1 MGVFLKSIPFFFAL
15 ILHIDRLIL
24 IHKTVSNFSLA
35 YFWGRGSP
43 DYPLSGVMMPLFDLT
58 EFFKLSSALNYNLSA
73 ASLNRYNVLM
83 YIIGDKRLDADEK
96 NDREQ
101 KGILMEA
108 LGYLFNVYSQKR
120 RRLGPMAV
128 LHPLRSAALFT
139 RPLTSINMVDLL
151 TLLFHDILEDISP
164 ADYKLQ
170 EWKSMESQLYRLLG
184 RMENEDES
192 KLVTRLLSLTR
203 VENESYYQY
212 IGRVLD
218 NTQNFPEIVQVKLA
232 DRLDNTLDMR
242 IDLEDPLAR
251 IDFFETVF
259 QIMFVNNYPG
269 YKPKMEHA
277 PATAMNGAKRL
288 YQLFKNA
295 VLLSLIRQH
304 VPAPDRRE
312 VRILFDA
319 LSEAGLKEAQRTLIH
334 LISYHVRDLHT
345 LRGLVLEAMHYC
357 YSGRSDLVTMPD
369 GRQLLDGL
377 FSTYFG
383 NKTKNTRRQQL
394 DILYQNKSL
403 MLEASVAF
411 IVIFLSFLNDEN
423 FFIRGISAEG
433 IEPS

>member
-1 MGVFLKSIPFFFAL
+1 
-15 ILHIDRLIL
+15 
-24 IHKTVSNFSLA
+24 
-35 YFWGRGSP
+35 
-43 DYPLSGVMMPLFDLT
+43 MPLFDLT

-96 NDREQ
+96 KDREQ

-128 LHPLRSAALFT
+128 LHPLRAAALFT
-139 RPLTSINMVDLL
+139 RSLDSINIVDLL
-151 TLLFHDILEDISP
+151 TLLFHDILEDINP
-164 ADYKLQ
+164 ADYNIQ
-170 EWKSMESQLYRLLG
+170 EWKSMEGQLYRLLE
-184 RMENEDES
+184 RMEIEDES
-192 KLVTRLLSLTR
+192 RLVTRLMSLTR

-212 IGRVLD
+212 IGRLLD

-242 IDLEDPLAR
+242 IDLEDPLSR

-277 PATAMNGAKRL
+277 PATAMNGARRL

-295 VLLSLIRQH
+295 VLLSLIRQY
-304 VPAPDRRE
+304 VPAAGRRE
-312 VRILFDA
+312 VKNLFDA

-334 LISYHVRDLHT
+334 LISYHVKDLQA
-345 LRGLVLEAMHYC
+345 LRSLVLEAMQYC
-357 YSGRSDLVTMPD
+357 YSGRSDLVTKPD
-369 GRQLLDGL
+369 GSQLLDGL

-383 NKTKNTRRQQL
+383 NKVKKNRRQQL
-394 DILYQNKSL
+394 DILYQNKPL

-411 IVIFLSFLNDEN
+411 LVIFLSFLNDDT
-423 FFIRGISAEG
+423 FYIRGISAEG

>member
-1 MGVFLKSIPFFFAL
+1 
-15 ILHIDRLIL
+15 
-24 IHKTVSNFSLA
+24 
-35 YFWGRGSP
+35 
-43 DYPLSGVMMPLFDLT
+43 MPLFDLT

-83 YIIGDKRLDADEK
+83 YIIGNKRLDDDDK
-96 NDREQ
+96 NDRE
-101 KGILMEA
+101 KKSIVMEA
-108 LGYLFNVYSQKR
+108 LGYLFGVYSQKR

-128 LHPLRSAALFT
+128 LHPLRAAALFT
-139 RPLTSINMVDLL
+139 RSLNRLNLVDLL
-151 TLLFHDILEDISP
+151 TLLFHDILEDIKP
-164 ADYKLQ
+164 VDYDLQ
-170 EWKSMESQLYRLLG
+170 QWKSMEDQLYRLLG
-184 RMENEDES
+184 HMENEDES
-192 KLVTRLLSLTR
+192 RLVTRLVSLTR

-212 IGRVLD
+212 IGRLLD

-277 PATAMNGAKRL
+277 PATAMNGARRL

-304 VPAPDRRE
+304 VPAASRRE
-312 VRILFDA
+312 VRNLFDA

-334 LISYHVRDLHT
+334 LISYHVKDLHT
-345 LRGLVLEAMHYC
+345 LRSLVLEAMQYC

-369 GRQLLDGL
+369 GSQLLDGL

-383 NKTKNTRRQQL
+383 NKAKKSRHKQL
-394 DILYQNKSL
+394 DILYQNKPL
-403 MLEASVAF
+403 MLETSVAF
-411 IVIFLSFLNDEN
+411 IVIFLSFLNDED
-423 FFIRGISAEG
+423 FYIRGISAEG

>member
-1 MGVFLKSIPFFFAL
+1 
-15 ILHIDRLIL
+15 
-24 IHKTVSNFSLA
+24 
-35 YFWGRGSP
+35 
-43 DYPLSGVMMPLFDLT
+43 MMPLFDLN

-83 YIIGDKRLDADEK
+83 YIIGDKRLDTDGK
-96 NDREQ
+96 KDREQ
-101 KGILMEA
+101 KSILMEA
-108 LGYLFNVYSQKR
+108 LEYLFGVYRQKR

-128 LHPLRSAALFT
+128 LHPLRTAALFT
-139 RPLTSINMVDLL
+139 RSLDRFNLVDLL
-151 TLLFHDILEDISP
+151 TLLFHDVLEDIKP
-164 ADYKLQ
+164 GDFGIQ
-170 EWKSMESQLYRLLG
+170 EWKSMEGQLYRLLG
-184 RMENEDES
+184 RMETEDEFR
-192 KLVTRLLSLTR
+192 LETRLMSLTR

-212 IGRVLD
+212 IGRLLD
-218 NTQNFPEIVQVKLA
+218 NVQNFPEIVQAKLA

-269 YKPKMEHA
+269 YQPKMEHA
-277 PATAMNGAKRL
+277 PATAINGARRL

-304 VPAPDRRE
+304 VPAADRRE

-319 LSEAGLKEAQRTLIH
+319 LAEAGLKEAQRTLIH
-334 LISYHVRDLHT
+334 LISYHVKDSHR

-369 GRQLLDGL
+369 GNQLLDGL

-383 NKTKNTRRQQL
+383 NKAKKTRHQQL
-394 DILYQNKSL
+394 DTLYQNKAL

-411 IVIFLSFLNDEN
+411 IVVFLSFLNDEN
-423 FFIRGISAEG
+423 FYVRGISAEG

>member
-1 MGVFLKSIPFFFAL
+1 
-15 ILHIDRLIL
+15 
-24 IHKTVSNFSLA
+24 
-35 YFWGRGSP
+35 
-43 DYPLSGVMMPLFDLT
+43 MPLFDLN

-96 NDREQ
+96 KDREQ

-128 LHPLRSAALFT
+128 LHPLRAAALFT
-139 RPLTSINMVDLL
+139 RSLDSINMVDLL
-151 TLLFHDILEDISP
+151 TLLFHDVLEDINP
-164 ADYKLQ
+164 ADYKVQ
-170 EWKSMESQLYRLLG
+170 EWKSMEDQLYRLLE
-184 RMENEDES
+184 RMEIEDES
-192 KLVTRLLSLTR
+192 RLVTRLMSLTR

-212 IGRVLD
+212 IGRLLD

-277 PATAMNGAKRL
+277 PATAMNGARRL

-304 VPAPDRRE
+304 VPAAGRQE
-312 VRILFDA
+312 VRNLFDA

-334 LISYHVRDLHT
+334 LISYHVKDLHT
-345 LRGLVLEAMHYC
+345 QRSLVLEAMQYC

-369 GRQLLDGL
+369 GSQLLDGL

-383 NKTKNTRRQQL
+383 NKAKKNRRQQL
-394 DILYQNKSL
+394 DILYQNKPM

-411 IVIFLSFLNDEN
+411 LVIFLSFLNDDT
-423 FFIRGISAEG
+423 FYIRGISAEG

>member
-1 MGVFLKSIPFFFAL
+1 LFYKLPVA
-15 ILHIDRLIL
+15 H
-24 IHKTVSNFSLA
+24 FSA
-35 YFWGRGSP
+35 RGFP
-43 DYPLSGVMMPLFDLT
+43 GYPLSGVKMPLFDLT
-58 EFFKLSSALNYNLSA
+58 EFFKLSAALNYNLSA

-83 YIIGDKRLDADEK
+83 YIIGDKRLDVDEK
-96 NDREQ
+96 KDREQ

-128 LHPLRSAALFT
+128 LHPLRAAALFT
-139 RPLTSINMVDLL
+139 RSLDSVNMVDLL
-151 TLLFHDILEDISP
+151 TLLFHDILEDINP
-164 ADYKLQ
+164 ADYNIQ
-170 EWKSMESQLYRLLG
+170 EWKSMEDQLYSLLG

-192 KLVTRLLSLTR
+192 RLETRLMSLTR

-212 IGRVLD
+212 IGRLLD
-218 NTQNFPEIVQVKLA
+218 NTQNFHEIVQVKLA

-277 PATAMNGAKRL
+277 PATAMNGARRL

-304 VPAPDRRE
+304 VPAASRRK
-312 VRILFDA
+312 VRNLFDA

-334 LISYHVRDLHT
+334 LISYHVKDLHT
-345 LRGLVLEAMHYC
+345 LRSLVLEAMHYC

-369 GRQLLDGL
+369 GSQLLDGL

-383 NKTKNTRRQQL
+383 NKAKKTRHQQL
-394 DILYQNKSL
+394 DILYQNKPL

-411 IVIFLSFLNDEN
+411 LVIFLSFLNDET
-423 FFIRGISAEG
+423 FYIRGISSEG

>member
-1 MGVFLKSIPFFFAL
+1 
-15 ILHIDRLIL
+15 
-24 IHKTVSNFSLA
+24 
-35 YFWGRGSP
+35 
-43 DYPLSGVMMPLFDLT
+43 MPLFDLT

-83 YIIGDKRLDADEK
+83 YIIGDRRLDTDEK
-96 NDREQ
+96 TDREL

-108 LGYLFNVYSQKR
+108 LGYLFSVYSQKR

-128 LHPLRSAALFT
+128 LHPLRAAALYT
-139 RPLTSINMVDLL
+139 RALIRFNLVDLL
-151 TLLFHDILEDISP
+151 TLLFHDVLEDIKP
-164 ADYKLQ
+164 GDYSLQ
-170 EWKSMESQLYRLLG
+170 QWKSMETQLYRLLG
-184 RMENEDES
+184 RLESEDEAR
-192 KLVTRLLSLTR
+192 LETRLVSLTR

-212 IGRVLD
+212 VGRLLD
-218 NTQNFPEIVQVKLA
+218 NVQNFPEIVQVKLA

-251 IDFFETVF
+251 VDFFETVF
-259 QIMFVNNYPG
+259 QVMFVNNYPG
-269 YKPKMEHA
+269 YKPRLEHS
-277 PATAMNGAKRL
+277 PATAINGARRL

-295 VLLSLIRQH
+295 VLLSLIRQQ
-304 VPAPDRRE
+304 VSETDRRE

-334 LISYHVRDLHT
+334 LISYHVKDLNH
-345 LRGLVLEAMHYC
+345 LRSLVLEAMQYC

-369 GRQLLDGL
+369 GSQLLDGL

-383 NKTKNTRRQQL
+383 SKTKRTRQQQL
-394 DILYQNKSL
+394 DNLYQNKPL

-411 IVIFLSFLNDEN
+411 IVIFLSFLNDDN
-423 FFIRGISAEG
+423 FYIRGISAEG

>member
-1 MGVFLKSIPFFFAL
+1 
-15 ILHIDRLIL
+15 
-24 IHKTVSNFSLA
+24 
-35 YFWGRGSP
+35 
-43 DYPLSGVMMPLFDLT
+43 MPLFDLT

-83 YIIGDKRLDADEK
+83 YIIGNKRLDDDDNK
-96 NDREQ
+96 DRE
-101 KGILMEA
+101 KKSLVMEA
-108 LGYLFNVYSQKR
+108 LGYLFGVYSQKR

-128 LHPLRSAALFT
+128 LHPLRAAALFT
-139 RPLTSINMVDLL
+139 RSLDSVNMVDLL
-151 TLLFHDILEDISP
+151 TLLFHDILEDINP
-164 ADYKLQ
+164 ADYNIQ
-170 EWKSMESQLYRLLG
+170 EWKSMEGQLYRLLE

-192 KLVTRLLSLTR
+192 RLVTRLMSLTR

-212 IGRVLD
+212 IGRLLD

-242 IDLEDPLAR
+242 IDLEDSLAR

-269 YKPKMEHA
+269 YKPNMEHA

-295 VLLSLIRQH
+295 VLLSLIRKH
-304 VPAPDRRE
+304 VPAARRRE
-312 VRILFDA
+312 VRKLFDA

-334 LISYHVRDLHT
+334 LISYHVKDLHT
-345 LRGLVLEAMHYC
+345 QRNLVLEAMQYC

-369 GRQLLDGL
+369 GSQLLDGL

-383 NKTKNTRRQQL
+383 NKTKKSRHQQL
-394 DILYQNKSL
+394 DILYQNKPL

-411 IVIFLSFLNDEN
+411 LVIFLSFLNDET
-423 FFIRGISAEG
+423 FYIRGISAEG

>member
-1 MGVFLKSIPFFFAL
+1 
-15 ILHIDRLIL
+15 
-24 IHKTVSNFSLA
+24 
-35 YFWGRGSP
+35 
-43 DYPLSGVMMPLFDLT
+43 MPLFDLT

-96 NDREQ
+96 KDREQ
-101 KGILMEA
+101 KSILMEA
-108 LGYLFNVYSQKR
+108 LGYLFRVYSQKR

-128 LHPLRSAALFT
+128 LHPLRAAALFT
-139 RPLTSINMVDLL
+139 RSRDSLNLVDLL
-151 TLLFHDILEDISP
+151 SLLFHDILEDIKP
-164 ADYKLQ
+164 GDYEFQ
-170 EWKSMESQLYRLLG
+170 QWKSTEDQLYRLLG

-192 KLVTRLLSLTR
+192 RLVTRLMSLTR

-212 IGRVLD
+212 IGRLLD
-218 NTQNFPEIVQVKLA
+218 NTQNFPEIVQIKLS

-242 IDLEDPLAR
+242 IDLEDPLAG

-259 QIMFVNNYPG
+259 QIMFVNNFPG

-277 PATAMNGAKRL
+277 PATAINGARRL

-304 VPAPDRRE
+304 VPATGRRE

-334 LISYHVRDLHT
+334 LISYHVKDLHT
-345 LRGLVLEAMHYC
+345 LRSLVLEAMQYC

-369 GRQLLDGL
+369 GSQLLDGL

-383 NKTKNTRRQQL
+383 NTAKKSRHQQL
-394 DILYQNKSL
+394 DILYHNKPL
-403 MLEASVAF
+403 MLEVSVAF
-411 IVIFLSFLNDEN
+411 IVIFLSFLNDQN
-423 FFIRGISAEG
+423 FYIRGISAEG

>member
-1 MGVFLKSIPFFFAL
+1 
-15 ILHIDRLIL
+15 
-24 IHKTVSNFSLA
+24 
-35 YFWGRGSP
+35 
-43 DYPLSGVMMPLFDLT
+43 MPLFDLT

-96 NDREQ
+96 KDREQ

-139 RPLTSINMVDLL
+139 RSLDSVNMVDLL
-151 TLLFHDILEDISP
+151 TLLFHDILEDINP
-164 ADYKLQ
+164 ADYNIQ
-170 EWKSMESQLYRLLG
+170 EWKSMESQLYRLLE
-184 RMENEDES
+184 RMENEGES
-192 KLVTRLLSLTR
+192 RLETRLMSLTR

-212 IGRVLD
+212 IGRLLD
-218 NTQNFPEIVQVKLA
+218 NTKNFPEIVQVKLA

-269 YKPKMEHA
+269 YNPKMEHA
-277 PATAMNGAKRL
+277 PATAMNGARRL

-304 VPAPDRRE
+304 VPAASRRE
-312 VRILFDA
+312 VRKLFDA

-334 LISYHVRDLHT
+334 LISYHVKDLHT
-345 LRGLVLEAMHYC
+345 LRSLVLEAMQYC

-369 GRQLLDGL
+369 GSQLLDGL

-383 NKTKNTRRQQL
+383 NKAKKTRHQQL
-394 DILYQNKSL
+394 DILYQNKPL

-411 IVIFLSFLNDEN
+411 LVIFLSFLNDET
-423 FFIRGISAEG
+423 FYIRGISAEG
-433 IEPS
+433 IEPR

>member
-1 MGVFLKSIPFFFAL
+1 
-15 ILHIDRLIL
+15 
-24 IHKTVSNFSLA
+24 
-35 YFWGRGSP
+35 
-43 DYPLSGVMMPLFDLT
+43 MPLFDLT

-83 YIIGDKRLDADEK
+83 YIIGDKRLDTDEK
-96 NDREQ
+96 KDREQ

-139 RPLTSINMVDLL
+139 RSVDSLNMVDLL
-151 TLLFHDILEDISP
+151 SLLFHDILEDINP
-164 ADYKLQ
+164 ADYNFQ
-170 EWKSMESQLYRLLG
+170 QWKSMESQLFRLLG

-192 KLVTRLLSLTR
+192 RLVVRLMSLTR
-203 VENESYYQY
+203 VENESYYRY
-212 IGRVLD
+212 IGRLLD

-259 QIMFVNNYPG
+259 QILFVNNYPG
-269 YKPKMEHA
+269 YKPKMEHS
-277 PATAMNGAKRL
+277 PATAINGARRL
-288 YQLFKNA
+288 YQLFKNS

-304 VPAPDRRE
+304 VPATGRRE

-319 LSEAGLKEAQRTLIH
+319 LSEAGLKEAQRTMIH
-334 LISYHVRDLHT
+334 LISYHVKDLGA
-345 LRGLVLEAMHYC
+345 LRGLVLEAMQYC

-369 GRQLLDGL
+369 GSQLLDGL

-383 NKTKNTRRQQL
+383 NKVKKTRHQQL
-394 DILYQNKSL
+394 DVLYQNKSL

-411 IVIFLSFLNDEN
+411 IVIFLSFLNDED
-423 FFIRGISAEG
+423 FYIRGISAAG

>member
-1 MGVFLKSIPFFFAL
+1 
-15 ILHIDRLIL
+15 
-24 IHKTVSNFSLA
+24 
-35 YFWGRGSP
+35 
-43 DYPLSGVMMPLFDLT
+43 MPLFDLN

-96 NDREQ
+96 KDREQ

-128 LHPLRSAALFT
+128 LHPLRAAALFT
-139 RPLTSINMVDLL
+139 RSLDSINMVDLL
-151 TLLFHDILEDISP
+151 TLLFHDILEDINP
-164 ADYKLQ
+164 ADYNVQ
-170 EWKSMESQLYRLLG
+170 EWKSMEGQLYRLLE
-184 RMENEDES
+184 RMEIEDES
-192 KLVTRLLSLTR
+192 RLVTRLMSLTR

-212 IGRVLD
+212 IGRLLN

-277 PATAMNGAKRL
+277 PATAMNGARRL

-295 VLLSLIRQH
+295 VLLSLIRQY
-304 VPAPDRRE
+304 VPAAGRRE
-312 VRILFDA
+312 VKNLFDA

-334 LISYHVRDLHT
+334 LISYHVKDLQA
-345 LRGLVLEAMHYC
+345 LRSLVLEAMQYC
-357 YSGRSDLVTMPD
+357 YSGRSDLVTKPD
-369 GRQLLDGL
+369 GSQLLDGL

-383 NKTKNTRRQQL
+383 NKVKKNRRQQL
-394 DILYQNKSL
+394 DILYQNKPL

-411 IVIFLSFLNDEN
+411 LVIFLNFLNDDT
-423 FFIRGISAEG
+423 FYIRGISAEG

>member
-1 MGVFLKSIPFFFAL
+1 
-15 ILHIDRLIL
+15 
-24 IHKTVSNFSLA
+24 
-35 YFWGRGSP
+35 
-43 DYPLSGVMMPLFDLT
+43 MPLFDLT

-83 YIIGDKRLDADEK
+83 YIIGDKRLDTDEK
-96 NDREQ
+96 KDREL

-108 LGYLFNVYSQKR
+108 LGYLFSVYSQKR

-128 LHPLRSAALFT
+128 LHPLRAAALFT
-139 RPLTSINMVDLL
+139 RSLVRFNLVDLL
-151 TLLFHDILEDISP
+151 TLLFHDILEDIKP
-164 ADYKLQ
+164 GDYDIQ
-170 EWKSMESQLYRLLG
+170 QWKSVEGQLYRLLG
-184 RMENEDES
+184 RMEKEDES
-192 KLVTRLLSLTR
+192 RLEARLVSLTR
-203 VENESYYQY
+203 VENETYYQY
-212 IGRVLD
+212 IGRLLD

-251 IDFFETVF
+251 IDFFETIF
-259 QIMFVNNYPG
+259 QIMFVNNYSG
-269 YKPKMEHA
+269 YKPRMEHA
-277 PATAMNGAKRL
+277 PTTAINGARRL

-295 VLLSLIRQH
+295 VLLSLIRQL

-312 VRILFDA
+312 MRVLFDA
-319 LSEAGLKEAQRTLIH
+319 LAEAGLKEAQRTLIH
-334 LISYHVRDLHT
+334 LISYHIKDLHS
-345 LRGLVLEAMHYC
+345 LRGLVLEAMQYC

-369 GRQLLDGL
+369 GSQLLDGL

-383 NKTKNTRRQQL
+383 KKAKKTRRQQL
-394 DILYQNKSL
+394 DTLYQNKPL

-423 FFIRGISAEG
+423 FYIRGISAHG